1 MARPRS
7 EDKRSAI
14 LAAAVEVMAEQ
25 GESAPT
31 AKIARLA
38 GVAEGTLFTYF
49 SSKDELLNQLYIT
62 LKADMGDA
70 MLSTYPKKAS
80 VRKRAEHVWRKYVD
94 WGVANPQKRK
104 VMAQLTMSGRVSE
117 LSKASGSK
125 AFADVNVLL
134 NESMANSS
142 LRGLPSNFVAAVM
155 STLAEVTID
164 FMTREPDDAELY
176 AAAGFSAFWNAATQV

>member
-14 LAAAVEVMAEQ
+14 LAAAVQVMAEQ

-31 AKIARLA
+31 AKIAKLA

-49 SSKDELLNQLYIT
+49 SSKDELLNQLYLAI
-62 LKADMGDA
+62 KADMGEV

-80 VRKRAEHVWRKYVD
+80 VRTRAEHVWGKYVA
-94 WGVANPQKRK
+94 WGVANPHKRK
-104 VMAQLTMSGRVSE
+104 VMAQLTMSGRVNE
-117 LSKASGSK
+117 PSKASGSK
-125 AFADVNVLL
+125 AFADVQVLL

-142 LRGLPSNFVAAVM
+142 LRELPSNFVGAVM
-155 STLAEVTID
+155 TTLAEVTID
-164 FMTREPDDAELY
+164 FMTREPADAERY
-176 AAAGFSAFWNAATQV
+176 AAAGFSAFWNAITKD

>member
-14 LAAAVEVMAEQ
+14 LAAAVEVMAEL

-31 AKIARLA
+31 ARIAKLA

-49 SSKDELLNQLYIT
+49 SSKDELLNQLYLAIKT
-62 LKADMGDA
+62 DMGEV
-70 MLSTYPKKAS
+70 MLSAYPKKAS
-80 VRKRAEHVWRKYVD
+80 VRARAEHVWRKFVD

-117 LSKASGSK
+117 MSKNSGSR
-125 AFADVNVLL
+125 AFADVHLLL
-134 NESMANSS
+134 NESIANGA
-142 LRGLPSNFVAAVM
+142 LRDLPPTFVGAVM
-155 STLAEVTID
+155 ATLAEVTID
-164 FMTREPDDAELY
+164 FMTREPAEAERY
-176 AAAGFSAFWNAATQV
+176 AAAGFNAFWNAITKG